1 MKSHPNSTFYFPSK
15 CKEFNLVSTKTGLWK
30 EKEKTTLSQMFLPSF
45 TIIRLNLKSP
55 LDLSYLKCTKSSLH
69 GFGKELEMLQTNMLL
84 GKGEKG
90 YDFSKSLEPNTELS
104 YKTFTKI
111 LKYLQSHL
119 N

>member
-1 MKSHPNSTFYFPSK
+1 MKSHPNSTFYFPSE

-30 EKEKTTLSQMFLPSF
+30 EKEKTTLSQMFLPKF
-45 TIIRLNLKSP
+45 YKIRLNLKSP
-55 LDLSYLKCTKSSLH
+55 LNLSYLKCTKSSLH
-69 GFGKELEMLQTNMLL
+69 GFEKNLKFYKQIFLL
-84 GKGEKG
+84 EKG
-90 YDFSKSLEPNTELS
+90 CDFSKSLEPNTVLS